1 MRVTDTASPET
12 DVTAGREGEA
22 VVTAADG
29 ETGLDLWMVGAV
41 TGLLLFGMVMVVS
54 ASSHFGLKV
63 YGSPWVFGLRQ
74 CVGVA
79 LGLVAGGLVWLL
91 PWKTFVRLPRAFYWV
106 SIAALALVQT
116 PLGHAAKGA
125 PRWINLGF
133 VNLQPSEFAKIA
145 LAMVLAQHLSRN
157 EGRAHDVI
165 GVIAPGVAAYL
176 MPMLVLVALQ
186 SDLGTMALMGGIAL
200 VALFVAGLEW
210 KWIGAAVSSAVVGA
224 VLMIATEDYRARR
237 VLSFF
242 DPHSDAEGGGYQVVQ
257 GWVALAVGG
266 LGGQGLGAGVAQ
278 QGFLP
283 EAHTDMIMAVVG
295 EELGVLG
302 WTFVFLLHGVILWRG
317 TRIAVECQGLY
328 EMVVASC
335 ITAVIA
341 AQVVINSAVIG
352 GLVPPKGLVFPFVSY
367 GASAM
372 IFNLLEIGILLRIA
386 RETHRQKRGA
396 LNPGRSEP
404 ALRLAA
410 A

>member
-1 MRVTDTASPET
+1 
-12 DVTAGREGEA
+12 
-22 VVTAADG
+22 
-29 ETGLDLWMVGAV
+29 
-41 TGLLLFGMVMVVS
+41 
-54 ASSHFGLKV
+54 
-63 YGSPWVFGLRQ
+63 
-74 CVGVA
+74 
-79 LGLVAGGLVWLL
+79 
-91 PWKTFVRLPRAFYWV
+91 
-106 SIAALALVQT
+106 
-116 PLGHAAKGA
+116 
-125 PRWINLGF
+125 
-133 VNLQPSEFAKIA
+133 
-145 LAMVLAQHLSRN
+145 
-157 EGRAHDVI
+157 
-165 GVIAPGVAAYL
+165 
-176 MPMLVLVALQ
+176 
-186 SDLGTMALMGGIAL
+186 
-200 VALFVAGLEW
+200 
-210 KWIGAAVSSAVVGA
+210 
-224 VLMIATEDYRARR
+224 MIATEDYRARR